1 MAPLLALLHRF
12 CFGLLVIVSVWT
24 IGGAAQAG
32 ELDTYVVRFLKV
44 QEPVPIVIDGQGN
57 TRDFSAE
64 EISEGKRLFENNCL
78 NCHVGGSTLPD
89 PRISLSLADLA
100 GATPPRNH
108 VQALV
113 DFMRE
118 PLSYEG
124 TEAAYLCREVP
135 PSWLSDDQVANLAA
149 FILRAADMAPGW
161 GAKEF

>member
-1 MAPLLALLHRF
+1 MAPLIALLYRF
-12 CFGLLVIVSVWT
+12 CLGLLVIVSVWT
-24 IGGAAQAG
+24 MGGAAQAG
-32 ELDTYVVRFLKV
+32 DLDTYVVKFLKV
-44 QEPVPIVIDGQGN
+44 QEPVPIVVDAQGN
-57 TRDFSAE
+57 TRNFSAE

-100 GATPPRNH
+100 GATPPRNQ

-118 PLSYEG
+118 PLSYDG

-135 PSWLSDDQVANLAA
+135 SSWLSDEQVANLAA
-149 FILRAADMAPGW
+149 FILRAADIAPGW